1 MYHRYL
7 IRMNEPEDWLRH
19 WDEGTQVVN
28 DFIFP
33 QGPYEKDEMSD
44 TIYHKDAT
52 VGYHQHQKGYE
63 TFQIAKGSVECVI
76 RGKRF
81 VAHAGV
87 LFTWFHTHPM
97 VSAFWRK
104 EPSGGSCFRKSICPR
119 GSWTRIPSRRTTP
132 ISGKSRHLWICTGAV
147 TNL

>member
-1 MYHRYL
+1 MYHKFL

-33 QGPYEKDEMSD
+33 YGPYEKNEMSD
-44 TIYHKDAT
+44 TIYHEGAT

-63 TFQIAKGSVECVI
+63 TFQIARGSVECVI

-81 VAHAGV
+81 VAHAGDIIHLV
-87 LFTWFHTHPM
+87 PYIRY
-97 VSAFWRK
+97 SIAWR
-104 EPSGGSCFRKSICPR
+104 
-119 GSWTRIPSRRTTP
+119 
-132 ISGKSRHLWICTGAV
+132 
-147 TNL
+147 